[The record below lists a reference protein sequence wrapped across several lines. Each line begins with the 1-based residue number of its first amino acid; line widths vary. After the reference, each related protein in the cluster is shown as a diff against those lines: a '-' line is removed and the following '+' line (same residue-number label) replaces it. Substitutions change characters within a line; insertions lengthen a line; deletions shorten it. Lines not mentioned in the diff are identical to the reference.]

1 MSPFDKTFPCSYE
14 DLKIHNHGV
23 LCVDLRSLLD
33 ILEKRAM
40 LRLRENNVL
49 GIDSHIADFNKGRY
63 EEVQEL
69 YKVLK
74 THVDK

>member
-1 MSPFDKTFPCSYE
+1 
-14 DLKIHNHGV
+14 
-23 LCVDLRSLLD
+23 VDLRSLLD

-63 EEVQEL
+63 EEAQEL